1 MPAGESRAVKKHVV
15 LRTAVPGPRS
25 QEVMRARQAAI
36 PRGAFN
42 LTPVVIAKGEGAI
55 LEDVDGNRF
64 IDFASGIGVLNAGHA
79 PKEVVRAIQQ
89 QAEKFTHSCFHV
101 TMNEPYVRLAEV
113 MNRITPGTFPKKT
126 LFVNTG
132 AEGVENAVKIARRH
146 TGRGGII
153 CFEDAFHGR
162 TLLAMSLTSKV
173 HPYKDHF
180 GPYAPDI
187 HRMPY
192 SYCYRCPWG
201 KKYPG
206 CNIECATF
214 LEDFFK
220 RYVDPAATAALI
232 VEPILG
238 EGGFVMPPQEYYPI
252 LAAIC
257 RKHGILLIADEVQT
271 GFGRTG
277 KMFACEHWGLEPDL
291 LVTSKSL
298 ASGMPLAAVTGRA
311 EIMDAPMEGSL
322 GGTFGGN
329 PVSCAAALAAIDL
342 IEKQGL
348 VRRAEAIGLK
358 VRDRFEGL
366 WKKCPHVGNVRGA
379 GAMRA
384 VEFVKDRATKDPA
397 KDLVARILRLCH
409 ERGLIVISAGTYGNV
424 IRTLMPLVITDD
436 QLEEGL
442 DILEG
447 AILEAA
453 QGLQPAPVEPQPP
466 APIVPPSAGSGASG
480 VA

>member
-1 MPAGESRAVKKHVV
+1 MKKNIV
-15 LRTAVPGPRS
+15 LKTAIPGPRS
-25 QEVMRARQAAI
+25 QELGRARQAAV
-36 PRGAFN
+36 PRGPYN
-42 LTPVVIAKGEGAI
+42 MTPVFIARGEGAM

-64 IDFASGIGVLNAGHA
+64 IDFAGGIGVLNAGHA

-89 QAEKFTHSCFHV
+89 QAEKFIHSCFHV
-101 TMNEPYVRLAEV
+101 TMNEPYVRLAET
-113 MNRITPGTFPKKT
+113 MNRITPGSFAKKT
-126 LFVNTG
+126 FFANSG
-132 AEGVENAVKIARRH
+132 AEAVENAVKVARNFTRKS
-146 TGRGGII
+146 GII

-180 GPYAPDI
+180 GPYAPEV
-187 HRMPY
+187 HRMPF

-201 KKYPG
+201 KRYPG

-220 RYVDPAATAALI
+220 RYVDPSTVAAI
-232 VEPILG
+232 VFEPILG

-252 LAAIC
+252 LVNLC
-257 RKHGILLIADEVQT
+257 RKHDILVIADEVQT

-277 KMFACEHWGLEPDL
+277 RMFACEHWGIEPDL
-291 LVTSKSL
+291 LVTSKSI
-298 ASGMPLAAVTGRA
+298 AAGMPLAAVTGHA
-311 EIMDAPMEGSL
+311 EIMDAPAEGSL

-329 PVSCAAALAAIDL
+329 PVACAAALAAIEL
-342 IEKQGL
+342 IEKQNLPEKAARMG
-348 VRRAEAIGLK
+348 EK

-366 WKKCPHVGNVRGA
+366 WKKCSSVGNVRGA

-384 VEFVKDRATKDPA
+384 MEFVKDRATKEPA
-397 KDLVARILRLCH
+397 KELVNRITRLCY
-409 ERGLIVISAGTYGNV
+409 ERGLIVIGAGTYGNV
-424 IRTLMPLVITDD
+424 IRTLMPLVITED

-442 DILEG
+442 DVLEA

-453 QGLQPAPVEPQPP
+453 QALQPAPVETR
-466 APIVPPSAGSGASG
+466 PPSPIAPRPSGDG
-480 VA
+480 VSVV

>member
-1 MPAGESRAVKKHVV
+1 MKKNIV
-15 LRTAVPGPRS
+15 LKTAVPGPRS
-25 QEVMRARQAAI
+25 QELGRARQAAV
-36 PRGAFN
+36 PRGPYN
-42 LTPVVIAKGEGAI
+42 ITPVFIARGEGAL

-64 IDFASGIGVLNAGHA
+64 IDFAGGIGVLNTGHA
-79 PKEVVRAIQQ
+79 PREVVRAIQQ
-89 QAEKFTHSCFHV
+89 QAEKYLHSCFHV
-101 TMNEPYVRLAEV
+101 TMNEPYVRLAET
-113 MNRITPGTFPKKT
+113 MNRITPGSFPKKT
-126 LFVNTG
+126 FFANSG
-132 AEGVENAVKIARRH
+132 AEAVENAVKVARNFTRKS
-146 TGRGGII
+146 GVL

-180 GPYAPDI
+180 GPYAPEV
-187 HRMPY
+187 HRLPF

-201 KKYPG
+201 KRYPG

-220 RYVDPAATAALI
+220 RYVDPATVAALV

-252 LAAIC
+252 LVNLC
-257 RKHGILLIADEVQT
+257 RKHGILVIADEVQT

-277 KMFACEHWGLEPDL
+277 RMFACEHWGIEPDI
-291 LVTSKSL
+291 LVTSKSIAGGL
-298 ASGMPLAAVTGRA
+298 PLAAVTGRA
-311 EIMDAPMEGSL
+311 EIMDAPEEGSL

-329 PVSCAAALAAIDL
+329 PVACAAALAVIDL
-342 IEKQGL
+342 IEKQNL
-348 VRRAEAIGLK
+348 VEKAARMGEK
-358 VRDRFEGL
+358 VRERFEGL
-366 WKKCPHVGNVRGA
+366 WKKCSSIGIVRGA

-384 VEFVKDRATKDPA
+384 IEFVKDRATKEPA
-397 KDLVARILRLCH
+397 RELVNRIVRLCY
-409 ERGLIVISAGTYGNV
+409 ERGLIVIAAGTYGNV

-442 DILEG
+442 DVLEG

-453 QGLQPAPVEPQPP
+453 QALQPAPVENRPP
-466 APIVPPSAGSGASG
+466 APIAPRPGGEG
-480 VA
+480 VSVV